1 MQKLIAANN
10 RASDPGDNSASSRAE
25 RRVHRDSPSERR
37 LGLGGIAMSHEL
49 TRDDFLDHLAA
60 FERRL
65 VERLDLLE
73 RLIALGFDDA
83 TDQLRVRLGNPESAT
98 ANAGLNNGRN

>member
-1 MQKLIAANN
+1 
-10 RASDPGDNSASSRAE
+10 
-25 RRVHRDSPSERR
+25 
-37 LGLGGIAMSHEL
+37 MSHEL
-49 TRDDFLDHLAA
+49 TRDEFLDHLAA

-83 TDQLRVRLGNPESAT
+83 TDQLRSGWGSPVGRQLMPPCALAETEGASQGCRPP
-98 ANAGLNNGRN
+98 AGPTDGP

>member
-1 MQKLIAANN
+1 MRNAVCTETVV
-10 RASDPGDNSASSRAE
+10 RASAWTWR
-25 RRVHRDSPSERR
+25 
-37 LGLGGIAMSHEL
+37 IAMSHEL
-49 TRDDFLDHLAA
+49 TRDDFLDQLAA

-98 ANAGLNNGRN
+98 ANAGLSNGRN

>member
-1 MQKLIAANN
+1 
-10 RASDPGDNSASSRAE
+10 
-25 RRVHRDSPSERR
+25 
-37 LGLGGIAMSHEL
+37 MSHEL
-49 TRDDFLDHLAA
+49 TRDEFLDHLAA

-83 TDQLRVRLGNPESAT
+83 TDQLRVRLGSPVGRQLMPPCAMAETEGASQGRRPP
-98 ANAGLNNGRN
+98 AGPADGP

>member
-1 MQKLIAANN
+1 
-10 RASDPGDNSASSRAE
+10 
-25 RRVHRDSPSERR
+25 
-37 LGLGGIAMSHEL
+37 MSHEL
-49 TRDDFLDHLAA
+49 TRGEFLDHLAA

-83 TDQLRVRLGNPESAT
+83 TDQLRVRLGEPGGPT
-98 ANAGLNNGRN
+98 TNAALRNGRN